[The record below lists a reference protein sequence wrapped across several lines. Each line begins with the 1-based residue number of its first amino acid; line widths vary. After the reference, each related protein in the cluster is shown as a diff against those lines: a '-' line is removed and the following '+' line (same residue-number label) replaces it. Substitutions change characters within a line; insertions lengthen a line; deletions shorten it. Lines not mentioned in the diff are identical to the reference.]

1 MGTFMLLI
9 DTTIVLVALP
19 DIANNHDRD
28 VHRQHECGCGNHDQG
43 PPLLIR
49 LHHVVPD
56 GVGRELAFGHLD
68 LLDRYSGARVTKWL
82 RS

>member
-28 VHRQHECGCGNHDQG
+28 VHQQHECGCGNHDQG
-43 PPLLIR
+43 PPLLF
-49 LHHVVPD
+49 H
-56 GVGRELAFGHLD
+56 
-68 LLDRYSGARVTKWL
+68 
-82 RS
+82 